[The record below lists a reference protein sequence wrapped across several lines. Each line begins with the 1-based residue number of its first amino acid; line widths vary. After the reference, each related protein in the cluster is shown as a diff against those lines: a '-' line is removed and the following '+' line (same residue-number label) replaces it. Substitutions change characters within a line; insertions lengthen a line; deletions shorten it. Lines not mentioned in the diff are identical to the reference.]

1 MTDILQ
7 NLTNLQYIDNRIDEI
22 RQLQGDLPEEIE
34 DIELDIDRAE
44 AQLKKL
50 KEEEKALM
58 VEFDSLQLDIK
69 QAKELVAKYEEQ
81 QLTVRNNR
89 EYDALTKEIEA
100 QNKRIDEALYRLD
113 EIQDRQQNIGPDI
126 DHEESRLQEIKE
138 IYDEKKEELDSLVS
152 STKGEQKKLEEL
164 RDQVEKNVEE
174 AHLRQYNRIR
184 KASRNGRAVVAMER
198 GSAMGMLLPPQTQ
211 VEVRRKNKLI
221 FDEHSGRI
229 VVDRFFFDEAEKKFS
244 L

>member
-1 MTDILQ
+1 MTDTLQ
-7 NLTNLQYIDNRIDEI
+7 LLTNLQYIDNRIDEI
-22 RQLQGDLPEEIE
+22 KQLQGDLPEEIE

-44 AQLKKL
+44 ARVKKL
-50 KEEEKALM
+50 REEEKALM
-58 VEFDSLQLDIK
+58 VEFDTLQLDMQ

-89 EYDALTKEIEA
+89 EYDALTKEIET
-100 QNKRIDEALYRLD
+100 QNKRIDDALYRLD
-113 EIQDRQQNIGPDI
+113 EIRDRQQHIGPDI
-126 DHEESRLQEIKE
+126 DHEEDRLAEIRE
-138 IYDEKKEELDSLVS
+138 VYEDKKEELDQLVS
-152 STKGEQKKLEEL
+152 STSGEEDKLKKLREEVAQ
-164 RDQVEKNVEE
+164 QVDEK
-174 AHLRQYNRIR
+174 HLRQYTRIR
-184 KASRNGRAVVAMER
+184 KASRNGRAVIAMER

-229 VVDRFFFDEAEKKFS
+229 VVDKSFFENAEKTFQ